1 MQLVNHTIP
10 DEVLD
15 SVLKGFADYVDP
27 KTIDERKVYR
37 KNGPSDKI
45 RWDLNSSAGENREYL
60 KVVAHPQFYAPSDS
74 SGIRY
79 IYIYIYVNHD
89 IHCVQIIV
97 YCKFDNTI

>member
-15 SVLKGFADYVDP
+15 STLKGFSDFFDP
-27 KTIDERKVYR
+27 KTIHERRVFCKS
-37 KNGPSDKI
+37 GPSDKI

-60 KVVAHPQFYAPSDS
+60 KVIAHPQFHAPSNP

-79 IYIYIYVNHD
+79 KYI
-89 IHCVQIIV
+89 
-97 YCKFDNTI
+97 K